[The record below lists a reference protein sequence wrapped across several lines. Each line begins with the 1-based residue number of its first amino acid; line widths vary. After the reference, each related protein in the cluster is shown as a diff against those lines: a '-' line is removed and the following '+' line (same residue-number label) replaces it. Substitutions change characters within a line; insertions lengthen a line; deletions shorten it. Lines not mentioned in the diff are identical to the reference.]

1 MCSTRILFLLVIG
14 IFILQ
19 MIQIMIFIRQLMI
32 LLLSS
37 ICSLLM
43 ICYHLMI
50 RNTYRVIWAT
60 SAHITSISCIK
71 FVTQCHRLRSSC
83 WWHSGKLAIKLRQ
96 RRLDRPPL
104 LMRRLQSN
112 LNAAVWLIFNLHR
125 SNHVSDALISLHWLR
140 VPERIRSKVTVL
152 VYKVLHCCALSYLG
166 PFTYVG
172 NLPSRRGFRSSAA
185 TASFN
190 LWFTIPLLAAEHFRL
205 LALTACHQRLLQHCL
220 WRPSALDS
228 RRPCLLNHILAFG
241 RSDILCLHTV
251 YSAPSNVLNT

>member
-83 WWHSGKLAIKLRQ
+83 WWHSGKLATKLRQ
-96 RRLDRPPL
+96 QRLDRPPL

-112 LNAAVWLIFNLHR
+112 LNAAAWLIFNLHR

-152 VYKVLHCCALSYLG
+152 VYKVLHGCALSYLG

-172 NLPSRRGFRSSAA
+172 NLPSRRGIRSSC
-185 TASFN
+185 SDC
-190 LWFTIPLLAAEHFRL
+190 LVQPLVHHSIVGSRAFSVAGP
-205 LALTACHQRLLQHCL
+205 HCL
-220 WRPSALDS
+220 PSEVTTALS
-228 RRPCLLNHILAFG
+228 LATFRTRLKTSLFTESYPGIRQIWHFVSTHCL
-241 RSDILCLHTV
+241 
-251 YSAPSNVLNT
+251 